1 MHRRRS
7 LGAKPA
13 RVVRDGDGVTAF
25 FEDAASRG
33 LTGFE
38 GDETTAAVC
47 PAELELEAAGR
58 KGWD

>member
-1 MHRRRS
+1 MHGRRS
-7 LGAKPA
+7 FGAKPA
-13 RVVRDGDGVTAF
+13 RVVGDGDGVTAF

-38 GDETTAAVC
+38 GYETTTAVC
-47 PAELELEAAGR
+47 PVELEVEAAGR

>member
-1 MHRRRS
+1 MHGRRS
-7 LGAKPA
+7 LRAEPA
-13 RVVRDGDGVTAF
+13 RAVRDGDGVTAF

-38 GDETTAAVC
+38 GYETTAAVC
-47 PAELELEAAGR
+47 PVELEVEAAGR